1 MSVETVNDK
10 FILEDELK
18 QYFGYSTFRGE
29 QKKIIETL
37 LLGEDC
43 FVIMPTGAGKSMCYQ
58 LPAVLATGTAI
69 VISPLIAL
77 MKNQV
82 DQLRGYGIEASFLN
96 STLTKTEAKRVK
108 EKSLSGEIKLL
119 YVGPEALTKAD
130 NIAFLK
136 KVKISFAA
144 IDEVHCVSEWGH
156 DFRPEYRKI
165 DSILAEIGTFPKIA
179 LTATATPKVQ
189 LDIQKNL
196 GLEKAQLFKSSFRR
210 HNLFYEVL
218 PKVDAKKNLIKF
230 VKSHEGKSGIIYCL
244 SRKKVE
250 EIANLLQ
257 LNGVAAFPYHAGMDA
272 HKRMQNQDAFLN
284 EDADVIVATIAFG
297 MGIDKPDVRY
307 VIHYDA
313 PKSLEGYYQETG
325 RAGRDGRES
334 RCLMFYTYSDI
345 LKLDKFNK
353 DKSVAERDTAH
364 QLLEEV
370 ANFSESSVCRAKQL
384 IHYFG
389 EKLEKDCGLCDNCLN
404 PREIFEAGEFLKLA
418 IETVIETDEKFEIK
432 HLVDIIRG
440 SKNQEILGREHEK
453 LSTYGKGKT
462 KDDHFWTSIYRQ
474 GLLNEF
480 FAKEIESYGVIKLT
494 EKGRVYLK
502 SPGYIEFTKDHKF
515 PESEIE
521 NAETDLHDH
530 GGKSH
535 DKTLLKILKE
545 LRKSISKTKKIPPY
559 VIFQDNALEEMATI
573 FPTSQENLLQIVGVG
588 AGKARKYG
596 ADFISTIKEYVAE
609 HEIAIEH
616 EVVVKST
623 GSKSKNKIF
632 IIQKIDDQA
641 DLEEIAES
649 LKMSIDQLV
658 EEIEHIC
665 DAGTTVNIDYYLEEI
680 LDDEL
685 QDELWDFFMDSE
697 LDNIEEIIE
706 EFEEDV
712 DGHIVRLVRVKFM
725 SEVAN

>member
-1 MSVETVNDK
+1 MSVETVKDK
-10 FILEDELK
+10 YSLKEELK
-18 QYFGYSTFRGE
+18 DYFGYSEFRGDQE
-29 QKKIIETL
+29 KIIEHL
-37 LLGEDC
+37 IAGNNC

-58 LPAVLATGTAI
+58 LPAVIAKGTAI

-96 STLTKTEAKRVK
+96 STLSKGDIKRVK
-108 EKSLSGEIKLL
+108 AKTLEGKIKLL
-119 YVGPEALTKAD
+119 YVGPEALTKPD
-130 NIAFLK
+130 NIEFLK
-136 KVKISFAA
+136 QVQVSFAA

-165 DSILAEIGTFPKIA
+165 DSILKDIGDFPKIA

-196 GLEKAQLFKSSFRR
+196 HLETATVFKSSFRR

-230 VKSHEGKSGIIYCL
+230 VKSQQGNSGIIYCL

-257 LNGVAAFPYHAGMDA
+257 LNGISAFPYHAGMDSNT
-272 HKRMQNQDAFLN
+272 RMQHQDAFLN

-307 VIHYDA
+307 VIHFDA

-353 DKSVAERDTAH
+353 DKTVSERDTAR

-370 ANFSESSVCRAKQL
+370 ANFSESSVCRARQL

-389 EKLEKDCGLCDNCLN
+389 EVLEKDCGLCDNCLN
-404 PREIFEAGEFLKLA
+404 PREIFEAGEFLALT
-418 IETVIETDEKFEIK
+418 INTVLETKEQFEIK
-432 HLVDIIRG
+432 HLVNIIRG
-440 SKNQEILGREHEK
+440 SKHQDVLGRDHDK
-453 LSTYGKGKT
+453 LKVYGKGKT
-462 KDDHFWTSIYRQ
+462 RDDHFWTSIFRQ
-474 GLLNEF
+474 GILHEF
-480 FAKEIESYGVIKLT
+480 FEKDIEKYGVIRVT
-494 EKGRVYLK
+494 EKGKVYLK
-502 SPGYIEFTKDHKF
+502 SPAYVEFTKDHKF

-521 NAETDLHDH
+521 NVESDLHTH
-530 GGKSH
+530 GGKSY
-535 DKTLLKILKE
+535 DKTLLKMLKE
-545 LRKSISKTKKIPPY
+545 LRKEIAKSKKIPPY

-573 FPTSQENLLQIVGVG
+573 YPVNSEDLLQVVGVG
-588 AGKARKYG
+588 QGKAKKFG
-596 ADFISTIKEYVAE
+596 KEFIELIKEYVSDNG
-609 HEIAIEH
+609 IATLN
-616 EVVVKST
+616 EVVVKSS

-632 IIQKIDDQA
+632 IIQKIDDQSSI
-641 DLEEIAES
+641 DEIAES
-649 LKMSIDQLV
+649 LKMSIDQVV

-665 DAGTTVNIDYYLEEI
+665 DAGTKVNIDYYLEDVI
-680 LDDEL
+680 DEEL
-685 QDELWDFFMDSE
+685 EDELWDFFMESE
-697 LDNIEEIIE
+697 EDDIAEIIS

-712 DGHIVRLVRVKFM
+712 EPHIVRLVRVKFM